1 MERMDKI
8 IITEKGITV
17 TGKNVWMTA
26 AEIAGLFNVSGAR
39 VEHAIKKLL
48 KTDVLRDY
56 EVCKCIRLDEKR
68 SVDVYGMEVIIPLAF
83 QWDTFYTDVFR
94 KWLVQKALCEK
105 KAEQPV
111 FIQLGKGY
119 SC

>member
-1 MERMDKI
+1 MKRDI
-8 IITEKGITV
+8 ISIEGKTVIV
-17 TGKNVWMTA
+17 TGYDVWMTA

-68 SVDVYGMEVIIPLAF
+68 SVDVYGMEVIIPFAF

-105 KAEQPV
+105 KAEQSF